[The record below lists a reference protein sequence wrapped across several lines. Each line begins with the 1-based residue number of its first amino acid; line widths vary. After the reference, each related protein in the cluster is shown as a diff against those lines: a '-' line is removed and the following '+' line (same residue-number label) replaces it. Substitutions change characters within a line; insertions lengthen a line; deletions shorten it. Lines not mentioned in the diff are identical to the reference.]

1 MRSKLYKDF
10 MRIQGMKNLVF
21 EVKEILDD
29 PNEQDVWIVF
39 KTEDKLDQYQTLHSC
54 LFKI

>member
-1 MRSKLYKDF
+1 

-39 KTEDKLDQYQTLHSC
+39 KTEDKLDEYQTLHSC